1 MDDEMIRGLAE
12 KHDLLLLTN
21 SDAHSLADIGH
32 YHNEIDLEELCS
44 RANRTRSKH
53 VSL

>member
-1 MDDEMIRGLAE
+1 LAK

-32 YHNEIDLEELCS
+32 YHNEIDIEDLCS
-44 RANRTRSKH
+44 RVMRSRSTH
-53 VSL
+53 AAL